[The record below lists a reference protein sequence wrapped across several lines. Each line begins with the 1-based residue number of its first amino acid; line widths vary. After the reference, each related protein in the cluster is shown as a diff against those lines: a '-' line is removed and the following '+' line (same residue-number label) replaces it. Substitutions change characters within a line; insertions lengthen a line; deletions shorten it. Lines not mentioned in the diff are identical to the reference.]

1 VKMAENNIPIL
12 GSYYMSRLNEYE
24 KEIEELEK
32 RLRSVES
39 NQLSPEIRNKIF
51 EETLSK
57 IYEGFGLELKEKPEV
72 ISSVKVARNRLE
84 SIKRELKER
93 KKLFEEALKYCLEKC
108 EGDPDRAI
116 EKYFSIL
123 FSDAKPLPTD
133 FDKEIREIR
142 EDLYGGIARHIG
154 LGKAGT
160 ILISRCGGE
169 DVNQLRREFASEIGH
184 EIVYQERG
192 LDVSPSVDEFYDA
205 VARLIVDPYPQD
217 IVNEYA
223 SVGEKSL
230 NSEPLRD
237 DDLDWDARNYIRRR
251 GVPAHHEGLAIYRRL
266 LRIFGKDLPKI
277 AGKALRNPR
286 IDFSNPNSFYKSV
299 IKEYQ
304 GDEK

>member
-1 VKMAENNIPIL
+1 MVEAKVEVKVKKVSIAL
-12 GSYYMSRLNEYE
+12 RLLPVFTRAHYE
-24 KEIEELEK
+24 SVLDGEIA
-32 RLRSVES
+32 LRC
-39 NQLSPEIRNKIF
+39 RNRPQALTCF
-51 EETLSK
+51 HT
-57 IYEGFGLELKEKPEV
+57 F
-72 ISSVKVARNRLE
+72 SSVLR
-84 SIKRELKER
+84 ID
-93 KKLFEEALKYCLEKC
+93 EK
-108 EGDPDRAI
+108 
-116 EKYFSIL
+116 
-123 FSDAKPLPTD
+123 
-133 FDKEIREIR
+133 IREIR

-205 VARLIVDPYPQD
+205 VARLIVDPYSQD

-237 DDLDWDARNYIRRR
+237 DDLDLDARNYIRRR